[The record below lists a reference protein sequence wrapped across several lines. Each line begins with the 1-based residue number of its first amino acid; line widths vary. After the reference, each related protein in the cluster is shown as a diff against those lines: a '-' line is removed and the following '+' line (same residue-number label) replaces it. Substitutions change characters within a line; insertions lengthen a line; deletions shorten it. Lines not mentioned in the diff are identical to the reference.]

1 MAVSAKAQTKTHL
14 YTWEGTDKK
23 GSRITGES
31 QATNVAMVRAD
42 LRRQG
47 INPLKVRKKA
57 ISLFSSRK
65 RRLLLATSPYS
76 ADNWQP

>member
-1 MAVSAKAQTKTHL
+1 MAANTKAELKTSL
-14 YTWEGTDKK
+14 YTWEGSDKK

-31 QATNVAMVRAD
+31 RATNIAMVRAD

-57 ISLFSSRK
+57 TSLLGNRK
-65 RRLLLATSPYS
+65 KKIELHSIKL
-76 ADNWQP
+76 